1 MAKYRGEYRDS
12 VDTEEKSYSQEMTQE
27 TQPTPNDTDEAS
39 FKKRYGDL
47 RRHMQNQM
55 SNKDRE
61 LQQMKAQLDAA
72 TKQQI
77 RFPKSEKEV
86 ADWMK
91 KYPDVAS
98 IIDTIAQKRS
108 LEALAMGEKKMEG
121 LKKLESSITRE
132 KAEMAL
138 KKIHPDFDRIRQ
150 DPGFHTWAKKQP
162 NWIQDALYKNSNDP
176 VSAAR
181 AIDLYKADKGIKRTR
196 PASSDAAQSVGR
208 TGGSAPSAG
217 GRPRFSESQ
226 VSKMS
231 SAEYEKNE
239 EAILEAI
246 QKGSFQYDLS
256 GGAR

>member
-1 MAKYRGEYRDS
+1 MAKYRGGYRDDL
-12 VDTEEKSYSQEMTQE
+12 DTVEKPYSEEMVQEA
-27 TQPTPNDTDEAS
+27 QPAPTDNDEAS

-55 SNKDRE
+55 STKDRE
-61 LQQMKAQLDAA
+61 LQEMKSQLESA

-108 LEALAMGEKKMEG
+108 LEALAMGEKKMES
-121 LKKLESSITRE
+121 LKKLETSITRE

-138 KKIHPDFDRIRQ
+138 KRLHPDFDRIRQ
-150 DPGFHTWAKKQP
+150 DPSFHDWAGKQP
-162 NWIQDALYKNSNDP
+162 KWIQDALYKNANDP

-196 PASSDAAQSVGR
+196 ATSNDAAKSVGR
-208 TGGSAPSAG
+208 TSGSAPASG
-217 GRPRFSESQ
+217 GRARFTESQ

-231 SAEYEKNE
+231 SADYEKNE
-239 EAILEAI
+239 AAILESI
-246 QKGSFQYDLS
+246 KRGDFQYDMS